1 MKLANIELSEI
12 RITALYVVTCFTCG
26 KELRIESREAEIT
39 VSDAVSMVSAQGWHS
54 YETDNETCSA
64 ACPNC
69 IKEVRENLTETT
81 EEPTA

>member
-1 MKLANIELSEI
+1 MKLANVDMSEI
-12 RITALYVVTCFTCG
+12 SVQAVYVINCFMCVNT
-26 KELRIESREAEIT
+26 LHL
-39 VSDAVSMVSAQGWHS
+39 DAGIGAVGDAAVIAASQGWHS